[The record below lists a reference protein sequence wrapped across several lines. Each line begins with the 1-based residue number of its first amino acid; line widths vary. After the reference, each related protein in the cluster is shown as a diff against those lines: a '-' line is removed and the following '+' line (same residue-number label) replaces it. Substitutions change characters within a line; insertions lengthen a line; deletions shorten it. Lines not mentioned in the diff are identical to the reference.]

1 MRKILLF
8 VKNKP
13 AELIIVNQSER
24 NIDGMYPQ
32 LYIRNLPVEIVFVTF
47 SNGKSCGI
55 SCLGSLC
62 FACGNRF
69 CLRKIAPNGMK
80 YF

>member
-13 AELIIVNQSER
+13 AELIIVNQGER

-32 LYIRNLPVEIVFVTF
+32 IYIRNLPVEIVFVTF
-47 SNGKSCGI
+47 SNGKSGVVSVASDRCVSRAEI
-55 SCLGSLC
+55 VAAYEKLILTE
-62 FACGNRF
+62 
-69 CLRKIAPNGMK
+69 
-80 YF
+80 